1 MSHDELLEPLY
12 QALRA
17 LFNHWQEELQLLIDI
32 NQLERYET
40 LVNQEITYLQQK
52 IDKRQHEIPQD
63 IEETQKRLDRSTKN
77 KSVQRNNRDQIRELH
92 LKLRNL
98 QRFQTVFEHESIM
111 IRLQFE
117 EVRLRILQQNIN
129 EQNGLTSER
138 IQKFHQFL
146 ADESLAGDQCGMC
159 LDDIEVG
166 RKMMRLD
173 CNGQHVFCH
182 YCCETWFADNNICPY
197 CRQVL

>member
-146 ADESLAGDQCGMC
+146 AD
-159 LDDIEVG
+159 
-166 RKMMRLD
+166 
-173 CNGQHVFCH
+173 
-182 YCCETWFADNNICPY
+182 
-197 CRQVL
+197 